1 MRRRQFIVGLW
12 GAFGWASMTLA
23 QGSGKLPIVGF
34 LNSASAEGYGI
45 MAAAFK
51 AGLADSGYVEPD
63 NVIVEYRWANDDY
76 TRLPALAAD
85 LVSRRVDVI
94 FANSPS
100 ITSAQAATKTIPIV
114 FLSGDD
120 PVRLGVVTSLNKPE
134 GNTTGVAILSR
145 ELADKRLGL
154 LHELVPESKKIAV
167 LVNSDFGP
175 SRRFQ
180 ADVEA
185 GAVALGLTINLLHA
199 NTDTEM
205 IRNPRSIVCG
215 RLVGRTWPLPG
226 QPAQAARRPCHADPH
241 PRRVRDPR
249 NRRCWR
255 PYELWGECGGGVSP
269 SRNIRRPYPQG

>member
-45 MAAAFK
+45 MATAFK

-76 TRLPALAAD
+76 TRLPALADQLA
-85 LVSRRVDVI
+85 SCEHGHRNRR
-94 FANSPS
+94 
-100 ITSAQAATKTIPIV
+100 
-114 FLSGDD
+114 G
-120 PVRLGVVTSLNKPE
+120 
-134 GNTTGVAILSR
+134 
-145 ELADKRLGL
+145 
-154 LHELVPESKKIAV
+154 
-167 LVNSDFGP
+167 
-175 SRRFQ
+175 
-180 ADVEA
+180 
-185 GAVALGLTINLLHA
+185 
-199 NTDTEM
+199 

-255 PYELWGECGGGVSP
+255 PYELWGECGGGISP